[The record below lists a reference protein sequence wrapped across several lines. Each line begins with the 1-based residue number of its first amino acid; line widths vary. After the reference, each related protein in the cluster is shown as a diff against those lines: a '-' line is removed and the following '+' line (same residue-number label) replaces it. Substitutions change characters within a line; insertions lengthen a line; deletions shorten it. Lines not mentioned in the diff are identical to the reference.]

1 MHDKGE
7 IRLTALKVIL
17 SINTLIRLPGELRTS
32 KDTTGGITLVTQNV
46 PLPLVEVALGWGL
59 AGAVGERS
67 ALSVTLRIGGLANT
81 LSAVGSVTVV
91 TGEATGVVL
100 GTNQGRMVRATTVA
114 SLRRYL
120 QFQRSADDGTM
131 CQSSLQ

>member
-7 IRLTALKVIL
+7 IRLTALEVVL
-17 SINTLIRLPGELRTS
+17 SIHTLVRLLGELRAS
-32 KDTTGGITLVTQNV
+32 KDATGGVTVFTQNT
-46 PLPLVEVALGWGL
+46 PLPLVEVALVWGL

-67 ALSVTLRIGGLANT
+67 TLSVAFRIGGLANT

-91 TGEATGVVL
+91 AGETTGVVL

-120 QFQRSADDGTM
+120 QIRRIANGGTIR
-131 CQSSLQ
+131 QSS